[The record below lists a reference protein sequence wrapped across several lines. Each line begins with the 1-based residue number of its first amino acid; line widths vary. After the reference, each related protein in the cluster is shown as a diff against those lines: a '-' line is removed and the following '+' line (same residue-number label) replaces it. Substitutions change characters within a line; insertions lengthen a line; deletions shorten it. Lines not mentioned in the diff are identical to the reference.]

1 MKWCKIKITLC
12 DKEKK
17 KKSERENWG
26 WRSAIGQQ
34 CAALQDVKTELDEV
48 LIDCTNEI
56 KIYNAHHIQQ

>member
-1 MKWCKIKITLC
+1 MPNKKKTSC
-12 DKEKK
+12 DKKNK

-26 WRSAIGQQ
+26 WRSAIRQQ

-56 KIYNAHHIQQ
+56 KIYNAQHI